1 MPEDTRQIHADIE
14 RDRAA
19 LADTVEALAYKA
31 NVKARTREAVS
42 RRAKR
47 VKAAI
52 SGSGAPGNQGEGG
65 SGVRAAAANAYVAG
79 AFVAGALGSWWV
91 TRRRSRYRAW
101 RLQQRMAQP
110 PWRRTLASVGK
121 AGVPLACAAGA
132 VYWLGVRP
140 RLTQSH
146 QVADVD
152 RTAET
157 PSAASHE
164 AVVLDLTSADGTA
177 SANGDLASRPSE
189 ARS

>member
-1 MPEDTRQIHADIE
+1 MPEDTREIHADIE

-31 NVKARTREAVS
+31 NIKARTREAVS
-42 RRAKR
+42 LRAKR

-52 SGSGAPGNQGEGG
+52 SGGAPGNQAEGG
-65 SGVRAAAANAYVAG
+65 SAGRAAAANAYVAG
-79 AFVAGALGSWWV
+79 AFVVGALGSWWV

-101 RLQQRMAQP
+101 RLQQQMAQP
-110 PWRRTLASVGK
+110 PWRRTLATVGK

-146 QVADVD
+146 QIADVD

-157 PSAASHE
+157 PSAASRE
-164 AVVLDLTSADGTA
+164 AVVLDLTGGDGTA
-177 SANGDLASRPSE
+177 SGNGDLASRPSE